1 MSTDYINFKE
11 KILFYMKKYSFPN
24 KESLLEE
31 ITMRID
37 DIQQL
42 QEDATVKKYIKK
54 LHRTILEDFSTF
66 NQKQSFQKQSVQ
78 KNINDTQKQEIKLI
92 HTNLILLIEKL
103 KTECKNA
110 KHLYDIIFTEIHDI
124 YLSDFNPFSKMNERS
139 IKKEIRDFLS
149 EESKKN
155 IQFLKLLSIFLLSS
169 EYLSKQQLKG
179 LNFQQQQHF
188 QQQQQFQQQFQQFQ
202 QQFQQQQQFQRRIQR
217 QQF

>member
-179 LNFQQQQHF
+179 LNFQQQQ
-188 QQQQQFQQQFQQFQ
+188 QFQQQF